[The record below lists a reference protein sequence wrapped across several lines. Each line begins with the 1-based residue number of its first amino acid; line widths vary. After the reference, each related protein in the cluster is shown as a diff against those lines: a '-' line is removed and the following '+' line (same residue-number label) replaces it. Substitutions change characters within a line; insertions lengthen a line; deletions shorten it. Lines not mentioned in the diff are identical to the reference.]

1 MKRSVF
7 GTVMATIGAIV
18 SILAVLAVIAQLT
31 GKLSITCGS
40 CCDDECDELPEEEDV
55 DVIDEDLADY
65 TDLAIAEEE

>member
-31 GKLSITCGS
+31 GKLSITYGN
-40 CCDDECDELPEEEDV
+40 CCDGECDELPEEDV
-55 DVIDEDLADY
+55 DAIDEDLADY
-65 TDLAIAEEE
+65 SDLAIAEEE

>member
-40 CCDDECDELPEEEDV
+40 CCDDETDALDEEDV
-55 DVIDEDLADY
+55 DVIEEDLADY
-65 TDLAIAEEE
+65 SDLAIAEEE

>member
-31 GKLSITCGS
+31 GKLSITYGNS
-40 CCDDECDELPEEEDV
+40 CDGECDELPEEDV
-55 DVIDEDLADY
+55 DAIDEDLADY
-65 TDLAIAEEE
+65 SDLAIAEEE